1 MFTPEVQFRQC
12 SADDAATLAIVG
24 AATFLEAFAGRL
36 PGEAIL
42 GHCARNHT
50 EAAYARFFAQPGT
63 HAWIAEALP
72 GGAPVG
78 YALVTVPDFSPD
90 LVRPGDAELK
100 RIYVFS
106 RFYRSASVVDESH
119 TASEQDIPR
128 TAGQQL
134 MNLAIAAAS
143 SQDSRRL
150 LLGVHREN
158 ARALAFYK
166 RNRFKPVG
174 VRTFQ
179 VGPSTFDDLVLAR
192 QL

>member
-1 MFTPEVQFRQC
+1 MSAPEVQFRQC
-12 SADDAATLAIVG
+12 SAADAATLALVG

-36 PGEAIL
+36 PGAAIL

-50 EAAYARFFAQPGT
+50 EAAYAGFLAQPT
-63 HAWIAEALP
+63 SHAWLAEAQP

-78 YALVTVPDFSPD
+78 YALLTSPDFSAD
-90 LVRPGDAELK
+90 LLQPGDAELK

-106 RFYRSASVVDESH
+106 MFYRDASRIGG
-119 TASEQDIPR
+119 T

-134 MNLAIAAAS
+134 MDLAIAQATR
-143 SQDSRRL
+143 QTSRRL

-166 RNRFKPVG
+166 RNQFLPVG